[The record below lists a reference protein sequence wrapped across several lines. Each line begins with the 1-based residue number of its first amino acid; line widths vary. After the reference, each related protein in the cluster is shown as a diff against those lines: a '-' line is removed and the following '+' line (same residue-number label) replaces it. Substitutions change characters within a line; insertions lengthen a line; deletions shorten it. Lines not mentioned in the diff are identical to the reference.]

1 MAPPVDVE
9 DVTLRVQRY
18 WMEDGLVEITIGL
31 MFVLMAG
38 GTLTMGLSIFGAIGL
53 FWGFKKLKE
62 RITFPRCGYV
72 VLPQQTGKHQ
82 TALWMFAM
90 FAVAGVTFSLLT
102 NAPRMAVPASAVIL
116 ALALIGPGLQVKV
129 PRMVWEG
136 ILILLAGAF
145 LYWFTDWKGS
155 RGLMA
160 FMAIVGALIA
170 IIGSLQLRSFLKANP
185 KRQGTPA

>member
-1 MAPPVDVE
+1 MASPVNVD
-9 DVTLRVQRY
+9 DVTLRAQRY

-31 MFVLMAG
+31 LFVLLAG
-38 GTLTMGLSIFGAIGL
+38 GILTAGLSVLGAVGL
-53 FWGFKKLKE
+53 FWGLKKAKE

-72 VLPQQTGKHQ
+72 ALPQQTGKYR

-90 FAVAGVTFSLLT
+90 FAVTGVTFSLLT
-102 NAPRMAVPASAVIL
+102 YAPRMAVPASALIF
-116 ALALIGPGLQVKV
+116 AMALIGPGLQVRV

-136 ILILLAGAF
+136 ILILLTGAF
-145 LYWFTDWKGS
+145 LYWFTDWNGS

-170 IIGSLQLRSFLKANP
+170 IIGALQ
-185 KRQGTPA
+185 TPA

>member
-1 MAPPVDVE
+1 METPVDV
-9 DVTLRVQRY
+9 DAVALRVQRY

-31 MFVLMAG
+31 LFVLLAG
-38 GTLTMGLSIFGAIGL
+38 GILTVGLSTFAALGL
-53 FWGFKKLKE
+53 FWGFKKAKE

-72 VLPQQTGKHQ
+72 ALPQQTGKYR

-102 NAPRMAVPASAVIL
+102 SAPSMAVPASGLIF
-116 ALALIGPGLQVKV
+116 ALALIWPGLQARI

-136 ILILLAGAF
+136 ILILLIGAF
-145 LYWFTDWKGS
+145 LYWFTDWNGS

-170 IIGSLQLRSFLKANP
+170 IVGSLQLRSFLKANP
-185 KRQGTPA
+185 RRQETPA